1 MNIAIWGAGKFGK
14 HVGEQIIKNQN
25 VVCYIDNRAES
36 IEDVLDIK
44 VVSPAEYMSCYAQN
58 TDIVLIAVLDYGAI
72 HEQIRN
78 MNVKKYGIV
87 GKLVYIL
94 RLPIS
99 NDILRDINIV
109 YNDEIESKKIHMIR
123 LETNVVDFCNLN
135 CKGCSHFSNLFGKG
149 DAIGYESFEK
159 DISFLSEKVFIG
171 HFDLLGGEAFLAEN
185 LDKYIECLRK
195 YMPKTSIAIVSNG
208 VLIPRQNDN
217 LLTCIRENNVLVSI
231 TEYPPTSKMKEKIIS
246 TLENA
251 GIMYEFRRKAE
262 DFGKNIDL
270 NGKNDPYRAQSEC
283 RESGCH
289 FLRAGRIYKCPF
301 SALGNHFFEQY
312 DIPLH
317 FEEGIEIYNEGIDLD
332 KALKELE
339 AEPVELCRYC
349 GKEERF
355 QWEVSNHP
363 KAVEWLIDSDNDSL
377 HEYSN

>member
-14 HVGEQIIKNQN
+14 HVGEQIKKMQN
-25 VVCYIDNRAES
+25 IVCYIDNRAE
-36 IEDVLDIK
+36 IVEDVLGIK
-44 VVSPAEYMSCYAQN
+44 VVSPTEYMSYYAQN
-58 TDIVLIAVLDYGAI
+58 TDIVLIAVLNYGEI
-72 HEQIRN
+72 YKQISN

-87 GKLVYIL
+87 GKLVYTQ
-94 RLPIS
+94 RLTIS
-99 NDILRDINIV
+99 SDILRDVNIV
-109 YNDEIESKKIHMIR
+109 YNDEIESKEIHLR
-123 LETNVVDFCNLN
+123 KLETNVVDFCNLN
-135 CKGCSHFSNLFGKG
+135 CKGCSHFSNLFDKG
-149 DAIGYESFEK
+149 DAVGYESFEK
-159 DISFLSEKVFIG
+159 DIIFLSEKVFID

-195 YMPKTSIAIVSNG
+195 YMPKTSITVVSNG
-208 VLIPRQNDN
+208 VLIPRQKDT
-217 LLTCIRENNVLVSI
+217 LLVCIRENNVLVSI
-231 TEYPPTSKMKEKIIS
+231 TEYPPTSKMKEKIVS

-262 DFGKNIDL
+262 DFGTNIDL
-270 NGKNDPYRAQSEC
+270 DGKNDPYRAQSEC

-301 SALGNHFFEQY
+301 SALGNRFFEQY
-312 DIPLH
+312 EIPLH

-339 AEPVELCRYC
+339 AEPVKLCRYC

-363 KAVEWLIDSDNDSL
+363 KADEWLIIR
-377 HEYSN
+377 